1 LISVLPK
8 LTLWGNDL
16 CIVLRR
22 ARLGLPDCPRSPAS
36 PPGIP
41 PLASPPHPPPTTPTV
56 PTLPTIE
63 QKSRSPSSVPD
74 EGCNQR
80 SSEVI
85 RGVQA
90 ACLMRDAIRGHQRSP
105 RSVPSRRAHHDAL
118 TTTRSPRRAHHD
130 ALSHFPLRSVLT
142 DALARPAPEPS
153 MAGMP
158 LDHEEE
164 QNTKWESH

>member
-1 LISVLPK
+1 
-8 LTLWGNDL
+8 
-16 CIVLRR
+16 
-22 ARLGLPDCPRSPAS
+22 
-36 PPGIP
+36 
-41 PLASPPHPPPTTPTV
+41 
-56 PTLPTIE
+56 
-63 QKSRSPSSVPD
+63 VPD

-80 SSEVI
+80 SSEE
-85 RGVQA
+85 
-90 ACLMRDAIRGHQRSP
+90 SKE
-105 RSVPSRRAHHDAL
+105 RAQSS
-118 TTTRSPRRAHHD
+118 RSPRRAHHD